1 MSGVSEKHTRDP
13 LIERVYVAPTPIV
26 IQTLKTELRS
36 NWAATTDLHHWPTS
50 RVLCRVLCDM
60 NHSRARRP
68 GGGGGGGKLVAEPP
82 VKWVKVRHMSV
93 YI

>member
-1 MSGVSEKHTRDP
+1 M
-13 LIERVYVAPTPIV
+13 

-36 NWAATTDLHHWPTS
+36 NWAATTDLYTTGQLVGCCVY
-50 RVLCRVLCDM
+50 RVDM

-68 GGGGGGGKLVAEPP
+68 GGGGGGKLVAEPP